1 MSARTTS
8 APRARTIRVG
18 RHRAVSVEAMGG
30 GGGAVGLF
38 YWMMGRLA
46 GGSVTLMLSAGASVR
61 IDLTSATDA

>member
-8 APRARTIRVG
+8 APRARTLRAERRRVVRIG
-18 RHRAVSVEAMGG
+18 AMGV
-30 GGGAVGLF
+30 GGGAVGLL

-46 GGSVTLMLSAGASVR
+46 GGSVTLMLSADASVR